1 MEPEGPGMDYVEN
14 FEYLANEIIKI
25 RRQRGLKLPLTRLHP
40 TSTLLRNGL

>member
-25 RRQRGLKLPLTRLHP
+25 RR
-40 TSTLLRNGL
+40 